1 MMRIGS
7 LFSGIGGLDLGLEW
21 AGVGHT
27 VWQVERDPWA
37 RSILAKH
44 WPDIP
49 RYDDVRT
56 VTRDTASPI
65 EVLCGGFPCQDLSFA
80 GKGAGIN
87 GARSGLF
94 FELMRIAD
102 DMGPR
107 FIVLENVS
115 AILTRG
121 LDVVLGR
128 LAESGYDAWWDCIP
142 ASTCGAAH
150 RRDRWFLVGYAG
162 CYGGVWRSKFQ
173 AEPNNKASI
182 GPCAEDNGARNE
194 GRGPTVANTGGDG
207 RRDCSTAGDGCGME
221 GSGSGSGVFRA
232 WSAEAV
238 RSGNSDA
245 NAGKPRSSVES
256 ILGRTSDGL
265 PPGLDRYPKGV
276 GAKQHP
282 WEPPRIHEEAPDD
295 ADRLRGL
302 GNAVVPQVGW
312 IIGKALLS
320 LA

>member
-1 MMRIGS
+1 MRIGS

-56 VTRDTASPI
+56 VTRDSASPI

-80 GKGAGIN
+80 GKGTGIN

-142 ASTCGAAH
+142 ASACGAAH
-150 RRDRWFLVGYAG
+150 RRERWFLVGYTGRRRAKG
-162 CYGGVWRSKFQ
+162 CNVRRGLLPCSGYDRI
-173 AEPNNKASI
+173 A
-182 GPCAEDNGARNE
+182 GPCVTTSYAS
-194 GRGPTVANTGGDG
+194 TVARRSTDG
-207 RRDCSTAGDGCGME
+207 AIHQSGM
-221 GSGSGSGVFRA
+221 
-232 WSAEAV
+232 
-238 RSGNSDA
+238 
-245 NAGKPRSSVES
+245 
-256 ILGRTSDGL
+256 GRTVNGL

-276 GAKQHP
+276 GAEQHP
-282 WEPPRIHEEAPDD
+282 WEPPRVHEEAPDD